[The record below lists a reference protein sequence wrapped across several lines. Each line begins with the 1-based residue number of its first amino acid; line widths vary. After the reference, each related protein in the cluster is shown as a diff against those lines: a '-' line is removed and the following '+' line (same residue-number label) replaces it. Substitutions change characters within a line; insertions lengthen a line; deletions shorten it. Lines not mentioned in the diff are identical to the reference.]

1 MLQRY
6 SQVCL
11 EDRDYISVIIRKRAP
26 TVILMN
32 VR

>member
-1 MLQRY
+1 MLQHY

-11 EDRDYISVIIRKRAP
+11 EDRDYISAIIKKRAT

-32 VR
+32 VC